1 MMIFKSV
8 TRYILKCILSF
19 LKAILY
25 LDKLNKNEESGKISK
40 FTKFKFIPKSKI
52 YAPFSLGRSIRGL
65 PFNDNLKKD
74 PLGIFINNIFQEIDK
89 DRNIEYLFSH
99 FKKEK
104 VSSAGTVVGL
114 KSNLNLKKYPAWALV
129 LPWEKISIEKKYK
142 NYHKLL
148 IKSRSKYNANIKQQK
163 HLKLEDFF
171 YSYDYA
177 DSQYIQ
183 SKQLLENIK
192 KNRLRSFKYNDSP
205 RIYILIDNNEWRW
218 CMSDEG
224 NHRAYIFSILGNK
237 SFQCIIEGIVDKKNI
252 SNCYNVKNGLYSST
266 EAKTIF
272 NHFFSGDKCLRG
284 LV

>member
-1 MMIFKSV
+1 MIFKSV
-8 TRYILKCILSF
+8 VRYIFKSILSF
-19 LKAILY
+19 LKVILY
-25 LDKLNKNEESGKISK
+25 LDKLNKNEESGKILK
-40 FTKFKFIPKSKI
+40 ITKFKFIPKI
-52 YAPFSLGRSIRGL
+52 NINVPFSLGRSIRGL

-74 PLGIFINNIFQEIDK
+74 PFGIFINNIFQEIDK

-104 VSSAGTVVGL
+104 VSNAGTVVGL

-129 LPWEKISIEKKYK
+129 MPWEKISIEKKYK
-142 NYHKLL
+142 NYPKQF
-148 IKSRSKYNANIKQQK
+148 IKNRSKYNANIKQQD

-205 RIYILIDNNEWRW
+205 KIYILIDNNEWRW
-218 CMSDEG
+218 CMCDEG
-224 NHRAYIFSILGNK
+224 NHRAYISSILGNK
-237 SFQCIIEGIVDKKNI
+237 SFQCVIDGIVDKKNI

>member
-1 MMIFKSV
+1 MITFNAVVKYFFK
-8 TRYILKCILSF
+8 YILSF

-40 FTKFKFIPKSKI
+40 ITKFKFIPKSKI
-52 YAPFSLGRSIRGL
+52 NVPFSLGRSIRGL
-65 PFNDNLKKD
+65 PFKDNLKKD
-74 PLGIFINNIFQEIDK
+74 PFGVFINNIFQEIDK
-89 DRNIEYLFSH
+89 DRNIEYLFTH

-104 VSSAGTVVGL
+104 VSNAGKVVGL

-129 LPWEKISIEKKYK
+129 MPWEKISIEKKYK
-142 NYHKLL
+142 NYHKLF
-148 IKSRSKYNANIKQQK
+148 IKNRSKYNANIKQQK

-205 RIYILIDNNEWRW
+205 KVYILIDNNEWRW
-218 CMSDEG
+218 CMSGEG
-224 NHRAYIFSILGNK
+224 NHRAYISSILGHK
-237 SFQCIIEGIVDKKNI
+237 SFECVIDGIVDKKNI
-252 SNCYNVKNGLYSST
+252 SKCYNVKNGLYTST

-284 LV
+284 LA

>member
-1 MMIFKSV
+1 M
-8 TRYILKCILSF
+8 
-19 LKAILY
+19 
-25 LDKLNKNEESGKISK
+25 
-40 FTKFKFIPKSKI
+40 
-52 YAPFSLGRSIRGL
+52 
-65 PFNDNLKKD
+65 
-74 PLGIFINNIFQEIDK
+74 
-89 DRNIEYLFSH
+89 H
-99 FKKEK
+99 
-104 VSSAGTVVGL
+104 
-114 KSNLNLKKYPAWALV
+114 
-129 LPWEKISIEKKYK
+129 
-142 NYHKLL
+142 HKLF

-224 NHRAYIFSILGNK
+224 NHRAYISSILGNK

-252 SNCYNVKNGLYSST
+252 SNCYNVRNGLYSTT